1 MCFFEEKDGSS
12 LSIWGNF
19 LTLQTAHGNF
29 LIFYQMVLLSNIY
42 FLRSKQSKTP
52 KTDPKNVQA
61 VGWSY
66 CPILVFYKNRALQPN
81 INKQVNKY
89 LYYNELQLLFAC
101 FRSDSNDILNSLSYL
116 ARTWFQYLYLYIY
129 NQKGTLNCI

>member
-1 MCFFEEKDGSS
+1 MCFFEEKNGSS

-29 LIFYQMVLLSNIY
+29 LIFYQVVLLSNTY
-42 FLRSKQSKTP
+42 FLTCKQNNAP
-52 KTDPKNVQA
+52 KVYPKNVEA
-61 VGWSY
+61 VGWSCY
-66 CPILVFYKNRALQPN
+66 SILVFYKNSS
-81 INKQVNKY
+81 ISKYKQVNKY

-116 ARTWFQYLYLYIY
+116 ARTWFQYLYIY
-129 NQKGTLNCI
+129 LIKKAH